1 MRDRD
6 AANLVPALC
15 FPYSPMGGR
24 SASSTFLIQFY
35 TAARRVSDCRNN
47 SSVLSSSAAMPIT
60 RWHRGHLR
68 RWLWGNPFIC
78 GSSASYTSVQFLS
91 RGVSNAPRIFLQT
104 GHRKDGRRSR
114 VRFKPLGVSRTMHSL
129 LLSKTNPAS
138 SLALDE
144 LMHNTD
150 RHPLDV
156 QLTH

>member
-35 TAARRVSDCRNN
+35 TARRSSDRRNN
-47 SSVLSSSAAMPIT
+47 SSVLSSNTAMPIT

-68 RWLWGNPFIC
+68 RWLWGNPFIR
-78 GSSASYTSVQFLS
+78 GSPASYTSVQFLS
-91 RGVSNAPRIFLQT
+91 RGVSNTPRIFLQD
-104 GHRKDGRRSR
+104 GHRKEGCRSLVWR
-114 VRFKPLGVSRTMHSL
+114 ESRMMHSL

-156 QLTH
+156 QLAH